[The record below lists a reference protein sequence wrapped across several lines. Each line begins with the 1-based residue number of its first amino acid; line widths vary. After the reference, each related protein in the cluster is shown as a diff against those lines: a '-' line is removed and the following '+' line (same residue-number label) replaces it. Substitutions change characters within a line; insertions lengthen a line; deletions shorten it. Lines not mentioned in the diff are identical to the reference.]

1 MEFRRTLLA
10 WILVGSVSVMA
21 AAPSARAGIAEDLE
35 LCNNAKTQPDLR
47 IGACTRV
54 IRSGT
59 YDGNRLIVSIR
70 SRALSYMARRLYTEA
85 IDDYSQVVRLQPE
98 ESRAYRDR
106 AVVHWLRRDY
116 DSAIADLNQAIRH
129 DPENYLAFNDR
140 GNAHKAKK
148 LYEEALRDY
157 DRSIELRP
165 DYHAAYSNRATAY
178 METKNFEAAL
188 EDLNKAIELNS
199 KFHQAYANRGSV
211 HRDAGR
217 TDLAVAD
224 FQNAIRLGNRN
235 AAIFKWLKE
244 QGVPPVDRTG
254 SLEPVSVPLK
264 VVLVRGLVAS
274 RYDKDLDN
282 PMKREDFEN
291 LIVPE
296 TAKVWSQAAIEWS
309 PVEIVEHTVN
319 NAATKRN
326 YLLDTASMKPEMKRQ
341 ERVPKLRTLR
351 SLVRELR
358 ADKGVTVLVVPFVL
372 PNSPAVGFRGRSSLV
387 IGAWRERRGEH
398 GREVG
403 LSPLT
408 EARPFKNGSLAR
420 VLSLMLG
427 RQLGAQNFPCKE
439 YCLVG
444 RSRPRGYL
452 LSAQQ
457 IAGTRQKAASF

>member
-1 MEFRRTLLA
+1 MEFCRTLFA

-21 AAPSARAGIAEDLE
+21 AAPSAQAGIAEDLE
-35 LCNNAKTQPDLR
+35 QCNNAKTQPDLR

-70 SRALSYMARRLYTEA
+70 NRAWSYMARRLYREA

-116 DSAIADLNQAIRH
+116 DSAIADLNRAIRH

-140 GNAHKAKK
+140 GSAYKAKK

-178 METKNFEAAL
+178 TETMNLGAAL
-188 EDLNKAIELNS
+188 KDLNMAIALNPN
-199 KFHQAYANRGSV
+199 FHQAYANRGSV
-211 HRDAGR
+211 HKDAGR
-217 TDLAVAD
+217 TGLAIAD
-224 FQNAIRLGNRN
+224 YRNAIRLGNRN
-235 AAIFKWLKE
+235 AAVFKWLKE
-244 QGVPPVDRTG
+244 QGVPPVDRSG

-274 RYDKDLDN
+274 RHDKDLRN
-282 PMKREDFEN
+282 PVKREDFEN
-291 LIVPE
+291 LIVPD
-296 TAKVWSQAAIEWS
+296 TARVWSQAGIEWS
-309 PVEIVEHTVN
+309 PVEIVEHTID
-319 NAATKRN
+319 NAQTKRN
-326 YLLDTASMKPEMKRQ
+326 YLLDTTSMKPGMKRQ
-341 ERVPKLRTLR
+341 ERVAKLRTLR

-358 ADKGVTVLVVPFVL
+358 AGKGVTAVVVPFVL

-387 IGAWRERRGEH
+387 IGAWREQPGEH

-408 EARPFKNGSLAR
+408 EARPLKNGSLAR

-427 RQLGAQNFPCKE
+427 RQLGAQNFPCTE

-444 RSRPRGYL
+444 RSQPRGYL

-457 IAGTRQKAASF
+457 IAGTRQKAASY